1 MCVISL
7 DIQYKF
13 DYHLDGRYPGKTIYL
28 QTDHCLCIRGPE
40 VSTNQ
45 AYLQCFVKIGPHF
58 VDSAVIRGNDYEKN
72 EVLSII
78 STTI

>member
-58 VDSAVIRGNDYEKN
+58 VGSAVIRGNDYEKN
-72 EVLSII
+72 FNYKCEIV
-78 STTI
+78 T